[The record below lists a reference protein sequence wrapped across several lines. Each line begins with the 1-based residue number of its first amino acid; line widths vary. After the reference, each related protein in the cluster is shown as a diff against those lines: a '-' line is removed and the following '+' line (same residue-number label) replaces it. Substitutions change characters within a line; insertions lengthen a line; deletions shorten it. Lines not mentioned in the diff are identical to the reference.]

1 MVSPFVKV
9 KVPRVPSV
17 ASHFMLFPGVI
28 TPNSLLFFRMVVYA
42 ASLSSPLSV
51 ADPKYV
57 FPLATARVLRPGL
70 ELALA
75 AVEVVDEATA
85 VVVAVPAIHWE

>member
-1 MVSPFVKV
+1 MVSPFVSV

-51 ADPKYV
+51 AEPKYV
-57 FPLATARVLRPGL
+57 FPLATARVLRPG
-70 ELALA
+70 LALA